1 MSCVR
6 SVAVEGACRIL
17 RLFWEVYHLQHFT
30 TPVGMCFKV
39 LGEMISCMDR
49 VGSILKTVTVGL
61 RTSGREKPMVKD
73 DIIQS
78 MAMCSLAIFK
88 TICDMEKAST

>member
-1 MSCVR
+1 MH
-6 SVAVEGACRIL
+6 GQGW
-17 RLFWEVYHLQHFT
+17 FYF
-30 TPVGMCFKV
+30 
-39 LGEMISCMDR
+39 
-49 VGSILKTVTVGL
+49 KTVTVGL